1 MTGGEKRRHPRIQ
14 TDKAVRAVSK
24 GRVRKGRL
32 KDISAS
38 GAAIH
43 SDEPFDDTDPV
54 EIEIEDMADKSGK
67 VARQF
72 DDGFAV
78 EFDLDEEGQDDLLDE
93 LSELER
99 SIRNEQY

>member
-1 MTGGEKRRHPRIQ
+1 MTGDEKRRHPRYT
-14 TDKAVRAVSK
+14 TDKAVRTVSK

-38 GAAIH
+38 GAAIQ
-43 SDEPFDDTDPV
+43 SDEPFEDTDPV

-67 VARQF
+67 VARQI

-78 EFDLDEEGQDDLLDE
+78 EFDVDEEGKDDLLDE
-93 LSELER
+93 LSEIER